1 MRSRVLDRR
10 RGAFR
15 ERFPT
20 HFCEP
25 CGSILYPED
34 VRCPECSAQSPA
46 QGWPELTTSEDRL
59 LGRVLGERYLL
70 TRRIGTGASARVYRA
85 TSLNI
90 AREFAIKLMRVHPD
104 GGVNRKRL
112 DKEVEALSCL
122 RNPHFATI
130 YEVLELYD
138 DYVALVMDLAEGDRL
153 DMLVERDGPLEPMR
167 AIKLA
172 RQIAN
177 GIGEAHAAGFVHRDL
192 KPENI
197 IVERMPA
204 GDDFVRILDL
214 GIVYVTGDPRRTN
227 GFLGS
232 PLYASP
238 EQVKVGRIDS
248 RSDLYSLGAVLYFLL
263 VGEAPFMGQT
273 AEEVLRG
280 HAMEP
285 VSTWKLG
292 EIIGAAGSS
301 LVIDLLAKDPNERPV
316 SAQIV
321 VDRLDA
327 IIQSLAKNLDEMSD
341 PRSMSETPIDGTF
354 ARSTPRGGVQSVTM
368 AGRSDHQVFDIPFEG
383 DAEVA
388 AIDGCSKIMRV
399 VGQDGMVFGFGPG
412 LAHRFGPIA
421 GAACVCGPISGDHLL
436 VGTSSGEI
444 HLCKK
449 GTVTPVFQDGSL
461 TPVTSIACSNDGLI
475 AFGTMSGLV
484 YLGSIEHQDWRCV
497 ASGSPVTAVS
507 VTADGALVAIARD
520 TGLVDIRRVSDDA
533 DVVSWAAKS
542 ATRSIS
548 FSHDGYLVAAVT
560 EDNFVSLH
568 QTVSGNAIVSFDP
581 GRSLIAARFD
591 QGDRL
596 VGFFRVGMGVRGL
609 RLHGMKAG

>member
-10 RGAFR
+10 RGEFR

-20 HFCEP
+20 HFCAP

-34 VRCPECSAQSPA
+34 TRCPECNASPPSV
-46 QGWPELTTSEDRL
+46 GWPDLTTSEDRL

-153 DMLVERDGPLEPMR
+153 DTLVERDGALDPLR

-280 HAMEP
+280 HALEP
-285 VSTWKLG
+285 VSTWRLR
-292 EIIGAAGSS
+292 ELIGPVGTS
-301 LVIDLLAKDPNERPV
+301 LVLDLLAKDPNDRPIT
-316 SAQIV
+316 AQIV

-327 IIQSLAKNLDEMSD
+327 IAQNLAKNLDELSE
-341 PRSMSETPIDGTF
+341 PRFMHETPINGTF
-354 ARSTPRGGVQSVTM
+354 ARANTPRSGVQAVLS
-368 AGRSDHQVFDIPFEG
+368 GRSDHQVF
-383 DAEVA
+383 EVPIEMDSDVIA
-388 AIDGCSKIMRV
+388 VDGGSKLTRV
-399 VGQDGMVFGFGPG
+399 VSQEGGVSTVGPGFAHKFGPV
-412 LAHRFGPIA
+412 A
-421 GAACVCGPISGDHLL
+421 GAICVCGP
-436 VGTSSGEI
+436 SSGEFVVV
-444 HLCKK
+444 
-449 GTVTPVFQDGSL
+449 GTAFGEVFVCHNKSTRLVFREDTL
-461 TPVTSIACSNDGLI
+461 TQITSIAWSNDGVV
-475 AFGTMSGLV
+475 AFGTTSGRV
-484 YLGSIEHQDWRCV
+484 YFGSIDETEWV
-497 ASGSPVTAVS
+497 PAASGSPVTAVS
-507 VTADGALVAIARD
+507 LSPNGELVVIARD
-520 TGLVDIRRVSDDA
+520 TGLVDVRRVTDGT
-533 DVVSWAAKS
+533 DVVSWAMKS
-542 ATRSIS
+542 AAQSIA
-548 FSHDGYLVAAVT
+548 FSHDGYLVSTLAS
-560 EDNFVSLH
+560 DNIISLH
-568 QTVSGNAIVSFDP
+568 QSTSGRAIIAFDP
-581 GRSLIAARFD
+581 GRPLIAVRFD
-591 QGDRL
+591 DGDRL
-596 VGFFRVGMGVRGL
+596 VGFYATGFGVRGL

>member
-10 RGAFR
+10 RGEFR

-20 HFCEP
+20 HFCAP
-25 CGSILYPED
+25 CGSILYSED
-34 VRCPECSAQSPA
+34 TRCPECSARPPSL
-46 QGWPELTTSEDRL
+46 GWPDLTTSEDRL

-90 AREFAIKLMRVHPD
+90 AREFAIKLMRVHAD
-104 GGVNRKRL
+104 GSVNRKRL

-130 YEVLELYD
+130 YEVMELYD

-153 DMLVERDGPLEPMR
+153 DILVERDGPLDPLR
-167 AIKLA
+167 AIKLV

-214 GIVYVTGDPRRTN
+214 GIVYFTGDPRRTN

-238 EQVKVGRIDS
+238 EQVRLGRIDS
-248 RSDLYSLGAVLYFLL
+248 RSDFYSLGAVLYYLL

-280 HAMEP
+280 HALEP
-285 VSTWKLG
+285 VSTWRLG
-292 EIIGAAGSS
+292 ELIGPVGTS
-301 LVIDLLAKDPNERPV
+301 LVLELLAKDPNDRPI

-327 IIQSLAKNLDEMSD
+327 IAQNLAKGLDELSESRFMH
-341 PRSMSETPIDGTF
+341 ETPINGTF
-354 ARSTPRGGVQSVTM
+354 ARANTPRSGIQAVLT
-368 AGRSDHQVFDIPFEG
+368 GRSDHQAFEVPIEM
-383 DAEVA
+383 DSSV
-388 AIDGCSKIMRV
+388 ISVDGGSKLTRV
-399 VGQDGMVFGFGPG
+399 VSEDGGVSAIGPGFAHKFGPV
-412 LAHRFGPIA
+412 P
-421 GAACVCGPISGDHLL
+421 GATCVCGPVSGEFVVVGTALGEVFVCQNKSMRL
-436 VGTSSGEI
+436 VFQEDTLTQITSIAWSKDAVIAFGTSSGR
-444 HLCKK
+444 
-449 GTVTPVFQDGSL
+449 
-461 TPVTSIACSNDGLI
+461 
-475 AFGTMSGLV
+475 V
-484 YLGSIEHQDWRCV
+484 YIGSIDETDWV
-497 ASGSPVTAVS
+497 PAASGSPVTAVS
-507 VTADGALVAIARD
+507 LSSDGALVVIARD
-520 TGLVDIRRVSDDA
+520 TGLVDVRRVTDGT
-533 DVVSWAAKS
+533 DVVSWAMKS
-542 ATRSIS
+542 AALSIA
-548 FSHDGYLVAAVT
+548 FSHDGYLVSSLGS
-560 EDNFVSLH
+560 DNIISLH
-568 QTVSGNAIVSFDP
+568 QSTSGRAIIAFDP
-581 GRSLIAARFD
+581 GRPLIAVRFD
-591 QGDRL
+591 DGDRL
-596 VGFFRVGMGVRGL
+596 VGFYASGFGVRGL